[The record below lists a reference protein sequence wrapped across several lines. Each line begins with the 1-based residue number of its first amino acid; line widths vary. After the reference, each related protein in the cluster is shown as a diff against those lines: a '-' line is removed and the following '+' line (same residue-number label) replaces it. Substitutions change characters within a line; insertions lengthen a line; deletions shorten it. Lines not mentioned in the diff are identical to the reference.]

1 MRWFCADRKKG
12 EHKGSAILHDINM
25 IDLACLIA
33 GNDDLMEAS
42 IIAKAL
48 AEARERKMKSAG
60 KDMRKLL
67 DLLS

>member
-1 MRWFCADRKKG
+1 
-12 EHKGSAILHDINM
+12 M